1 MDPLLEVP
9 PDGQGALTKMIK
21 DKKKKKKKKAKLSAK
36 QKLLVSFQN
45 LKKFINN

>member
-21 DKKKKKKKKAKLSAK
+21 DKKKKKAKLSAK

-45 LKKFINN
+45 LKKFIND